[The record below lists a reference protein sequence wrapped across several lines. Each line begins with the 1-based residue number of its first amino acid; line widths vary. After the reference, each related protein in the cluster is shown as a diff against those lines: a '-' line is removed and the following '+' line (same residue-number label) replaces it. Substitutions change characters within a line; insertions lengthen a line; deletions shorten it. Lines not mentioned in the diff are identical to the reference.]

1 MRKGL
6 LVIIT
11 IIVIMISVAAFA
23 HADSHI
29 TISYQSLGVTETET
43 TATITLELE
52 VTNTGVSELRNLN
65 IELTSPAGGGIQGRA
80 EINTLPSNGTGR
92 VTGVFTAPK
101 VLLDIEPFFFEI
113 TYTDRNGQLQK
124 AMIQGTKR

>member
-11 IIVIMISVAAFA
+11 MITIIIFGAVFA

-29 TISYQSLGVTETET
+29 TISYQSLGMTETGT
-43 TATITLELE
+43 TATITMELE
-52 VTNTGVSELRNLN
+52 VANTGASKIRNLN
-65 IELTSPAGGGIQGRA
+65 IELTSPAGGGFQGRA
-80 EINTLPSNGTGR
+80 EINILLSNGTGR

-101 VLLDIEPFFFEI
+101 GLLDIEPFFFEI
-113 TYTDRNGQLQK
+113 TYANNNGQLQK
-124 AMIQGTKR
+124 AMIEGIKK